1 MRKTDV
7 LKTCRKSKFLGKKIL
22 RNGLA
27 LKIKKVQDIFGVFS
41 CLLLTKP
48 CLRFF
53 WIWFAWEIKA
63 FYQSSLESEVNFR
76 DIMNVSPNLNFK
88 KRRYGFADQRAL
100 ITMNDIA
107 PITMTRVF
115 LSLESPCIFWL
126 AKEKTWKRIFNT
138 NSELSQNRTEN
149 QIVPFKIINWL
160 FNDIWCHL
168 FIACLT
174 FFSKQL

>member
-1 MRKTDV
+1 MPEKQISRKEN
-7 LKTCRKSKFLGKKIL
+7 FKKWTSFEDQ
-22 RNGLA
+22 
-27 LKIKKVQDIFGVFS
+27 KVQDIFEVFS

-53 WIWFAWEIKA
+53 LIWFAWEIKA
-63 FYQSSLESEVNFR
+63 FYRSSLENEVNFR
-76 DIMNVSPNLNFK
+76 DIMNASPNLNFK

-115 LSLESPCIFWL
+115 LSLENPCIFWL

-149 QIVPFKIINWL
+149 QIVPSKIINWL

-168 FIACLT
+168 FIACLIEKLA